1 MAAKGLDTKP
11 IFAPGQGMSE
21 LARNAFRIVRGADL
35 QSAAGAASTA
45 GTTVTTAL
53 FSVPANTFVKE
64 IILDVQNKWATS
76 CRQAFTIGDTD
87 DVDRFFTS
95 SGASLYSAAG
105 TRSSLRHI
113 TLTAAG
119 GGHFYALPHTI
130 NAINT
135 TSSKATATG
144 HAHTYIVYAPNIE
157 FFDVAS

>member
-21 LARNAFRIVRGADL
+21 FARNGFRIARGADL

-53 FSVPANTFVKE
+53 FTVPANTFVKE

-95 SGASLYSAAG
+95 SGASIYAAG

-113 TLTAAG
+113 TLTVGG
-119 GGHFYALPHTI
+119 GGHFYTDAHTI

-144 HAHTYIVYAPNIE
+144 HAHTYIIYAPNIE
-157 FFDVAS
+157 FFNVAS